1 MSDNRD
7 VEESRNFFALLPGAF
22 AYPFR
27 GRGKFL
33 LIGGAIFFWVARFLS
48 AVPIFGIVIALF
60 VAGYLCAFMM
70 KVIDS
75 SARGEQEPPNWPDV
89 SDFASDILYPLFLV
103 IGTVAFCFVPAIGL
117 VIARSVYHW
126 ETATPVVVAVAAGLL
141 YLPMGLMAV
150 ALWDSLAALNPL
162 LIIPSILKVPLQYLT
177 ACVLLAA
184 VVGLRYF
191 SGQFVGGASPLLV
204 GLPIVDFLGLYF
216 LMVEMRILGLIYYGN
231 EEKFGWFSTG

>member
-1 MSDNRD
+1 MSDYQD
-7 VEESRNFFALLPGAF
+7 MEESRNFFVLLPGAF

-48 AVPIFGIVIALF
+48 VVPLVGIVIAIF
-60 VAGYLCAFMM
+60 VAGYLCAFMLN
-70 KVIDS
+70 VIDS
-75 SARGEQEPPNWPDV
+75 SGKGDRELPNWPDF

-103 IGTVAFCFVPAIGL
+103 IGTVALCFLPAIVLLIVPAF
-117 VIARSVYHW
+117 SDW
-126 ETATPVVVAVAAGLL
+126 ETTRLVRIAFVAGLL

-150 ALWDSLAALNPL
+150 ALRDSLAALNPL
-162 LIIPSILKVPLQYLT
+162 LIIPSIVRVPLQYLT

-184 VVGLRYF
+184 VVALRYF
-191 SGQFVGGASPLLV
+191 AGRFVGGALPLLI
-204 GLPIVDFLGLYF
+204 GLLIVDFLGLYF

-231 EEKFGWFSTG
+231 EKRFRWFYTG